1 MLRARLPGA
10 RDVRIGLCARASAG
24 LLSIDV
30 EDGAFSGAFS
40 GAVSGALPGASK
52 APRGFLVA
60 GLGAPT
66 NSPGM
71 DSAIVASQQ

>member
-24 LLSIDV
+24 LPSIDV

-40 GAVSGALPGASK
+40 GAVSGASK

-60 GLGAPT
+60 GLDAPT
-66 NSPGM
+66 NSPGIG
-71 DSAIVASQQ
+71 SAIVASQQ